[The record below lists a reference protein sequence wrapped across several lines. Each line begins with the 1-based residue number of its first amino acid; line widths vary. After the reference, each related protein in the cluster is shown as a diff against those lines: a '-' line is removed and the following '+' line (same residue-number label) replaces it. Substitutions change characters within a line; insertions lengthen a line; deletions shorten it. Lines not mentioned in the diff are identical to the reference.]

1 MIDEEKKEV
10 ARLCFHLDLD
20 TTNEAHVNLHQFL
33 HRVLPGNGKH
43 VALQMLLLAMPT
55 TADEE
60 SALILQAVRN
70 KPVQNKRGP
79 KRGVASEK
87 KKIAEVTDIQLKK
100 EVVQPPVIDPV
111 EPVGTVNKVEVE
123 VEVVAVGVVNH
134 SDDISGL
141 LGRNFGKY

>member
-20 TTNEAHVNLHQFL
+20 TTNEAHVKLHQFL

-43 VALQMLLLAMPT
+43 VALQMLLSAMPT

-70 KPVQNKRGP
+70 KPMQNKRGP
-79 KRGVASEK
+79 KRGVASGK
-87 KKIAEVTDIQLKK
+87 KRITEVAGIPLKK
-100 EVVQPPVIDPV
+100 EVEQPPVIYMV
-111 EPVGTVNKVEVE
+111 ETVDAVKEVE
-123 VEVVAVGVVNH
+123 VKVVVVDVVNH